1 MTSPIAPTP
10 SSTAG
15 VTPGASPTTPALTSA
30 APALSAQERSA
41 RRARAL
47 SDDVTFGK
55 AYDTKLLARLWP
67 FVAPH
72 KRILTLALISYPVT
86 SALHLV
92 QPYLV
97 KVAID
102 RHLVP
107 KVAEGFVW
115 IMVAFV
121 AAVILEFF
129 ARFGQMWLSQLLG
142 QKVTQDLR
150 HALFHQLQIVDVGYV
165 EKNPV
170 GRLMTRVTNDVEQI
184 GESFSSGAVSILGD
198 LVTLTGI
205 VVMMLILDWH
215 LTLVA
220 FAVTPIAAFVVMSF
234 RKPARAAFRDVRT
247 VTARLNAALAEAIA
261 GLPVIQLFR
270 QERAMA
276 AELDEVNRA
285 YKNAN
290 YRSIRYDAMTYAIIE
305 GLATV
310 AIASL
315 FFFGVTYVADASLE
329 LGVFVAFVDYLRR
342 FFGPITELSNKYTMI
357 QSAMASAERSV
368 SLLDTAPT
376 VLAPAAPTVP
386 SDDVERIAFEGVRFG
401 YVPGQKV
408 LDGLDLELKRGE
420 TVAIVGPTGA
430 GKSTLVKLLAR
441 FYDPTEGRISFDGQD
456 LRTMDPSAIRA
467 RLAVVLQDP
476 YLFEGSM
483 RENVTLGD
491 ASITEARLVDAAE
504 RTRAIEVVRRMDQGW
519 DSLVGERGGRLSA
532 GERQLVAFA
541 RALAHDPEILV
552 LDEATSAVD
561 PATEALIQQGLAA
574 LLEHRTALV
583 IAHRLSTVR
592 RADRI
597 VVLVGGKVLEQGTHD
612 QLLAQGGFYK
622 NLYELQFAAP
632 S

>member
-1 MTSPIAPTP
+1 MSGAQSAGGPTADAGAAAGP
-10 SSTAG
+10 S
-15 VTPGASPTTPALTSA
+15 ASNTSA
-30 APALSAQERSA
+30 RAA
-41 RRARAL
+41 RRKRAL
-47 SDDVTFGK
+47 SEDVTFGK
-55 AYDTKLLARLWP
+55 AYDGALMKRLWP

-72 KRILTLALISYPVT
+72 RTVLLLSLLSYPIT

-107 KVAEGFVW
+107 KVAEGFGF
-115 IMVAFV
+115 ILLAFV
-121 AAVILEFF
+121 VAVILEFG
-129 ARFGQMWLSQLLG
+129 ARFGQLWLSQLLG
-142 QKVTQDLR
+142 QRVTRDLR
-150 HALFHQLQIVDVGYV
+150 QSLFHRLQIVDVGYV

-184 GESFSSGAVSILGD
+184 GETFSTGAVSILGD

-205 VVMMLILDWH
+205 EVMMLILDWH

-220 FAVTPIAAFVVMSF
+220 FSVIPLAAFVVLSF
-234 RKPARAAFRDVRT
+234 RRPARAAFRDVRT
-247 VTARLNAALAEAIA
+247 VTARLNAALAEIIA
-261 GLPVIQLFR
+261 GMSVVQLFR

-276 AELDEVNRA
+276 AELDEVNTD

-305 GLATV
+305 GLATI

-315 FFFGVTYVADASLE
+315 FYFGVSYVAESTLE

-342 FFGPITELSNKYTMI
+342 FFGPITELSTKYTMI
-357 QSAMASAERSV
+357 QSAMASAERCV
-368 SLLDTAPT
+368 SLLDTEPT
-376 VLAPAAPTVP
+376 VTAPASPGALRGPIQRVH
-386 SDDVERIAFEGVRFG
+386 FEHVRFG
-401 YVPGQKV
+401 YGPGQTV
-408 LDGLDLELKRGE
+408 LDGLELELLRGE
-420 TVAIVGPTGA
+420 KVAIVGPTGA

-441 FYDPTEGRISFDGQD
+441 FYDPTEGRISFDGVD
-456 LRTMDPSAIRA
+456 LRTLEPSVIRQ

-476 YLFEGSM
+476 YLFDGTV

-491 ASITEARLVDAAE
+491 STITQARLDAAAE
-504 RTRAIEVVRRMDQGW
+504 RTRAIEVIRRLEHGW
-519 DSLVGERGGRLSA
+519 DTPVGERGSRLSA

-541 RALAHDPEILV
+541 RALAHDPELLV

-574 LLEHRTALV
+574 LLEGRTALV

-597 VVLVGGKVLEQGTHD
+597 VALVGGRVLEQGTHEA
-612 QLLAQGGFYK
+612 LLERGGFYK
-622 NLYELQFAAP
+622 TLYELQFATPGA
-632 S
+632 